1 MSGTAPMFVAMGTR
15 PVASHSKKSYI
26 AAFAVI
32 AALLAIAPFV
42 AYPVFVMKVLCFALF
57 ALAFNLLF
65 GFGGMLSFGHAA
77 YFGMASYVSAYT
89 AKYWGLTPELSI
101 LSGVLVAAI
110 LGMIIGGLAIRSKG
124 IYFSMVTLAFAQM
137 IYFFSL
143 QAPSFTG
150 GEDGIQTVP
159 RRALFG
165 LIDISSDRSIYL
177 LVCAIFLLGLF
188 IIYRTIHSPFGQ
200 VLKCIRENENRALSL
215 GYNVPRYKHLVF
227 VLSASLAGMAGA
239 TKALVFQLASL
250 TDVHWAMSGE
260 VVLMAIL
267 GGIGTIFGPILGA
280 TVIVG
285 MQNYLASMGAW
296 VMVIQGCVFVVCV
309 LVFREGILG
318 LVARLAK
325 IKL

>member
-1 MSGTAPMFVAMGTR
+1 MSGTAPMSAAIGTR
-15 PVASHSKKSYI
+15 PVARHSKTSYI
-26 AAFAVI
+26 AAFVVI
-32 AALLAIAPFV
+32 VALLAIAPFV

-89 AKYWGLTPELSI
+89 AKYWGVTPEISI
-101 LSGVLVAAI
+101 LAGVFVAAV
-110 LGMIIGGLAIRSKG
+110 LGLIIGGLAIRSKG

-143 QAPSFTG
+143 QVPSFTG

-165 LIDISSDRSIYL
+165 LIDISNDRAIYV
-177 LVCAIFLLGLF
+177 LVCAVFLLGLF

-200 VLKCIRENENRALSL
+200 VLKCIRENESRALSL
-215 GYNVPRYKHLVF
+215 GYNVPRYKLLVF

-280 TVIVG
+280 SVIVG

>member
-1 MSGTAPMFVAMGTR
+1 MSTTPHISAGLG
-15 PVASHSKKSYI
+15 ASPSERYAQKSYA
-26 AAFAVI
+26 AAFLTVAI
-32 AALLAIAPFV
+32 ILLLAPFF
-42 AYPVFVMKVLCFALF
+42 AYPVFVMKILCFALF
-57 ALAFNLLF
+57 ALSFNLLF

-89 AKYWGLTPELSI
+89 AKNWGVTPEISI
-101 LSGVLVAAI
+101 AAGVFVAAV
-110 LGMIIGGLAIRSKG
+110 LGLIIGGLAIRSRG
-124 IYFSMVTLAFAQM
+124 IYLSMVTLAFAQM
-137 IYFFSL
+137 VYFFSL
-143 QAPSFTG
+143 QTPSFTG

-159 RRALFG
+159 RRPLFG
-165 LIDISSDRSIYL
+165 LIDLSSDRSMYVFVCVIFFIGL
-177 LVCAIFLLGLF
+177 LL
-188 IIYRTIHSPFGQ
+188 IYRTVHSPFGQ
-200 VLKCIRENENRALSL
+200 VVKSIRENETRALSL
-215 GYNVPRYKHLVF
+215 GYKVSRYKLLVF
-227 VLSASLAGMAGA
+227 VLSASLSGLAGA

-267 GGIGTIFGPILGA
+267 GGIGTIFGPIIGA

-296 VMVIQGCVFVVCV
+296 VVVIQGCVFVGCV

-325 IKL
+325 IRL

>member
-1 MSGTAPMFVAMGTR
+1 MSGTAPMSVAMGAR
-15 PVASHSKKSYI
+15 PLARHSKTSYL
-26 AAFAVI
+26 AAFVVI
-32 AALLAIAPFV
+32 AILLAIAPFV

-89 AKYWGLTPELSI
+89 AKYWGLAPELSI
-101 LSGVLVAAI
+101 LAGVLVAAI
-110 LGMIIGGLAIRSKG
+110 LGLIIGGLAIRSKG

-165 LIDISSDRSIYL
+165 LIDISSDISIYV
-177 LVCAIFLLGLF
+177 LVCVIFLLGLF

-215 GYNVPRYKHLVF
+215 GYNVPRYKLLVF

-260 VVLMAIL
+260 VVLMAIV

-280 TVIVG
+280 AVIVG

-296 VMVIQGCVFVVCV
+296 VMVIQGCVFVMCV

-318 LVARLAK
+318 LVSRLTK

>member
-1 MSGTAPMFVAMGTR
+1 MGAR
-15 PVASHSKKSYI
+15 PVARHSKASYI
-26 AAFAVI
+26 AAFVVI
-32 AALLAIAPFV
+32 VALLVIAPFV

-101 LSGVLVAAI
+101 LAGVLVAAL
-110 LGMIIGGLAIRSKG
+110 LGLIIGGLAIRSKG

-159 RRALFG
+159 RRGLFG
-165 LIDISSDRSIYL
+165 LIDISSDRAIYV
-177 LVCAIFLLGLF
+177 LVCALFLLGLF

-215 GYNVPRYKHLVF
+215 GYNVPRYKLLVF
-227 VLSASLAGMAGA
+227 VISASLAGMAGA

-260 VVLMAIL
+260 VVLMAIV

-280 TVIVG
+280 FVIVG

-318 LVARLAK
+318 LVARLSK